1 MLAMG
6 ESWASIGETL
16 GCSPD
21 YIQRW
26 KKRFERDRLAGLFTR
41 HRGRAVETR
50 TPKLEGKILD
60 WTRRPPPDGSTH
72 WSCRKLADHLGTI
85 SPSSRNTT

>member
-1 MLAMG
+1 MLAAG

-26 KKRFERDRLAGLFTR
+26 KKRFERDRLAGLSPDIGVGR
-41 HRGRAVETR
+41 WRRGRPSWKRRFWIGLAGRLPMVPPTGAAV
-50 TPKLEGKILD
+50 
-60 WTRRPPPDGSTH
+60 S
-72 WSCRKLADHLGTI
+72 
-85 SPSSRNTT
+85 SPTTSARVT

>member
-1 MLAMG
+1 MLAAG

-50 TPKLEGKILD
+50 TPKLEAKILD
-60 WTRRPPPDGSTH
+60 WPAGRLPMVPPTGAAVS
-72 WSCRKLADHLGTI
+72 
-85 SPSSRNTT
+85 SPTTSARVT